1 MGIQI
6 VIFFRFAYAQWSLDA
21 FLIHPSFHLLL
32 LWISLHKFTFLTHL
46 NWRFFHRFGVFA
58 HLFFVFCWMNL
69 TDFVQFLHAKFTI
82 DCLERM
88 AIMKSKQKNALMNK
102 NLLKHSF
109 HFVSFH
115 SVPFLFYSMKI
126 LLISVELLNEWIN
139 ISWTFA
145 RRFTICVDLMISCIV
160 CRILFSFKP
169 CTWVSHSKNQTEK
182 NWRSE
187 KSWFPW
193 NRIRAV
199 GCFDPSNYTG
209 PDERK
214 SARMQ

>member
-1 MGIQI
+1 
-6 VIFFRFAYAQWSLDA
+6 
-21 FLIHPSFHLLL
+21 
-32 LWISLHKFTFLTHL
+32 
-46 NWRFFHRFGVFA
+46 
-58 HLFFVFCWMNL
+58 MNL

-88 AIMKSKQKNALMNK
+88 AIMKSKQKNALMNEK
-102 NLLKHSF
+102 LLKHSF
-109 HFVSFH
+109 HFISFHFVSFR

-160 CRILFSFKP
+160 CRILFSSLQILHLSFAFK
-169 CTWVSHSKNQTEK
+169 
-182 NWRSE
+182 
-187 KSWFPW
+187 KSNRKKLKKRKKRWFPW

-199 GCFDPSNYTG
+199 GCFDPSNYAG